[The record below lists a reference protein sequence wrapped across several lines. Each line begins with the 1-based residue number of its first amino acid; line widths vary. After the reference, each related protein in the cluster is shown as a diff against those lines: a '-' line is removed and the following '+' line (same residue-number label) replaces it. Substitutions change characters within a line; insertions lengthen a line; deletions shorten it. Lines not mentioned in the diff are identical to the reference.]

1 MYTMKERLAI
11 IVNPISGIGRQKKIE
26 KILREN
32 LNHDLFDH
40 SVLYTEYRHHGIEL
54 ARQAVDA
61 GADCV
66 VAVGGDGSVN
76 DVVQGLRGSTVR
88 MGIIPTGSGN
98 GLARSLH
105 LPLIPAL
112 AVRVLNQRHPITID
126 TIDINN
132 QILSVNAAGVGFDAY
147 IARLMHAAKTR
158 GLAAYTNLIV
168 REYASYKNQDY
179 TLTVD
184 GRTLQRNAWLIA
196 VANSQQYGN
205 NLTVAPKAKLDDGL
219 LDITILDRIPP
230 DHLAITVPLA
240 FTKLFD
246 LSGHVEIMKAK
257 EVVIEGNLDK
267 WVNIDGEGENIGK
280 TIHFTILPASLN
292 LYGRDTH
299 TPLRQLQSSIDL
311 LTNTSNSK

>member
-1 MYTMKERLAI
+1 MKEKLAV

-26 KILREN
+26 KILRDN
-32 LNHDLFDH
+32 LNHDLFDYT
-40 SVLYTEYRHHGIEL
+40 VLYTEYRHHGIEL

-61 GADCV
+61 GTDCV

-76 DVVQGLRGSTVR
+76 DVVQGLRGSEVR
-88 MGIIPTGSGN
+88 LGIIPTGSGN
-98 GLARSLH
+98 GLARSLR

-112 AVRVLNQRHPITID
+112 AVRVLNQRFPVTID

-132 QILSVNAAGVGFDAY
+132 KILSVNAAGVGFDAY

-184 GRTLQRNAWLIA
+184 GKTLQRNAWLIA

-219 LDITILDRIPP
+219 IDITILDRIPP

-246 LSGHVEIMKAK
+246 LSAHVEIMKAR
-257 EVVIEGNLDK
+257 ELTIEGNLDK

-280 TIHFTILPASLN
+280 TIHFKVLPASLR

>member
-1 MYTMKERLAI
+1 MKKKTVI

-26 KILREN
+26 KILKDN
-32 LNHDLFDH
+32 LNQDLFDYT
-40 SVLYTEYRHHGIEL
+40 VRYTEHIHHGTTL
-54 ARQAVDA
+54 AREAADQ

-76 DVVQGLRGSTVR
+76 DVVQGIRGSNTR
-88 MGIIPTGSGN
+88 LGIIPCGSGN
-98 GLARSLH
+98 GLARTLK
-105 LPLIPAL
+105 LPLTPAL
-112 AVRVLNQRHPITID
+112 AVRVLNQQHEMAIDAIEINGRH
-126 TIDINN
+126 
-132 QILSVNAAGVGFDAY
+132 LSVNASGVGFDAY

-158 GLAAYTNLIV
+158 GLAAYTNLFL
-168 REYASYKNQDY
+168 REYTSYRNQDY

-184 GRTLQRNAWLIA
+184 GRTLVRNAWLIA

-219 LDITILDRIPP
+219 MDITILDRIPP

-246 LSGHVEIMKAK
+246 LSGHVEMLKARD
-257 EVVIEGNLDK
+257 VLIEGNLDK

-280 TIHFTILPASLN
+280 SIHFVMQPGAVP

-299 TPLRQLQSSIDL
+299 TPIRQLQPALQL
-311 LTNTSNSK
+311 LKNNIGIK